1 VTEALGQTDLLIV
14 GAGGH
19 ARELLWLA
27 SRVHGQTRP
36 IRVAVE
42 SGWEAPQELA
52 GIPVESLDA
61 IAPQL
66 DGLEYVIAI
75 GDSKVRKR
83 IADRLDAAGAKAA
96 VLIDPSAQRSDR
108 VLVGP
113 GSVVCAGSI
122 LTCDITV
129 GRHVHINAGCIVHH
143 DARIG
148 DFATLSPG
156 VRVAGHVEIGAQAF
170 IGIGASIINGRPGAP
185 LRIGEGAIVAAG
197 ACVTRDVPAG
207 AMVAGVPATRKR

>member
-1 VTEALGQTDLLIV
+1 VKNLLVV

-36 IRVAVE
+36 IRVAVD

-61 IAPQL
+61 IEGEL
-66 DGLEYVIAI
+66 IGVDYVIAI
-75 GDSKVRKR
+75 GDSRARKR
-83 IADRLDAAGAKAA
+83 IADRLDAIGAKAA
-96 VLIDPSAQRSDR
+96 VLIDPSAQLSER
-108 VLVGP
+108 VLVGA
-113 GSVVCAGSI
+113 GSVICAGSV
-122 LTCDITV
+122 LTCDITL
-129 GRHVHINAGCIVHH
+129 GRHVHINAGCLVHH

-170 IGIGASIINGRPGAP
+170 IGISATIINGRAGAP
-185 LRIGEGAIVAAG
+185 LRIGAGATVAAG
-197 ACVTRDVPAG
+197 AVVIGDVAPG
-207 AMVAGVPATRKR
+207 ALVAGVPAVRKR

>member
-1 VTEALGQTDLLIV
+1 MKNLLVV

-19 ARELLWLA
+19 ARELVWLA
-27 SRVHGQTRP
+27 SRVHGETCP

-42 SGWEAPQELA
+42 SGWEAPEELA
-52 GIPVESLDA
+52 GLRVESLDA
-61 IAPQL
+61 IEGDL
-66 DGLEYVIAI
+66 SGVDYVIAI
-75 GDSKVRKR
+75 GDSMARRR
-83 IADRLDAAGAKAA
+83 IGDRLDATGATAA
-96 VLIDPSAQRSDR
+96 VLIDPSAQRSER

-122 LTCDITV
+122 LTCDITL
-129 GRHVHINAGCIVHH
+129 GRHVHINAGCLVHH

-156 VRVAGHVEIGAQAF
+156 VRVAGHVEIGAHAF
-170 IGIGASIINGRPGAP
+170 IGIGATIINGRPGAP

-197 ACVTRDVPAG
+197 ACVTGDVPAE
-207 AMVAGVPATRKR
+207 AMVAGVPATRRR

>member
-1 VTEALGQTDLLIV
+1 MKNLLVV

-27 SRVHGQTRP
+27 SRVHGQMRP

-42 SGWEAPQELA
+42 SGWEAPHELA

-61 IAPQL
+61 IEGEL
-66 DGLEYVIAI
+66 SGVDYVIAI
-75 GDSKVRKR
+75 GDSRARKR
-83 IADRLDAAGAKAA
+83 IADRLDAIGAKAA
-96 VLIDPSAQRSDR
+96 VLIDPSAQLSER
-108 VLVGP
+108 VLVGA
-113 GSVVCAGSI
+113 GSVICAGSV
-122 LTCDITV
+122 LTCDITL
-129 GRHVHINAGCIVHH
+129 GRHVHINAGCLVHH

-170 IGIGASIINGRPGAP
+170 VGISATIINGRAGAP
-185 LRIGEGAIVAAG
+185 LRIGAGATVAAG
-197 ACVTRDVPAG
+197 AVVIGDVAPG
-207 AMVAGVPATRKR
+207 ALVAGVPAVRKR

>member
-1 VTEALGQTDLLIV
+1 MKNLLVV

-36 IRVAVE
+36 IRVAVD

-61 IAPQL
+61 IEGEL
-66 DGLEYVIAI
+66 IGVDYVIAI
-75 GDSKVRKR
+75 GDSRARKR
-83 IADRLDAAGAKAA
+83 IADRLDAIGAKAA
-96 VLIDPSAQRSDR
+96 VLIDPSAQLSER
-108 VLVGP
+108 VLVGA
-113 GSVVCAGSI
+113 GSVICAGSV
-122 LTCDITV
+122 LTCDITL
-129 GRHVHINAGCIVHH
+129 GRHVHINAGCLVHH

-170 IGIGASIINGRPGAP
+170 IGISATIINGRAGAP
-185 LRIGEGAIVAAG
+185 LRIGAGATVAAG
-197 ACVTRDVPAG
+197 AVVIGDVAPG
-207 AMVAGVPATRKR
+207 ALVAGVPAVRKR

>member
-1 VTEALGQTDLLIV
+1 VKNLLVV

-27 SRVHGQTRP
+27 SRVHGQMRP

-61 IAPQL
+61 IEGEL
-66 DGLEYVIAI
+66 SGVDYVIAI
-75 GDSKVRKR
+75 GDSRARKR
-83 IADRLDAAGAKAA
+83 IADRLDAIGAKAA
-96 VLIDPSAQRSDR
+96 VLIDPSAQLSER
-108 VLVGP
+108 VLVGA
-113 GSVVCAGSI
+113 GSVICAGSV
-122 LTCDITV
+122 LTCDITL
-129 GRHVHINAGCIVHH
+129 GRHVHINAGCLVHH

-170 IGIGASIINGRPGAP
+170 IGISATIINGRAGAP
-185 LRIGEGAIVAAG
+185 LRIGAGATVAAG
-197 ACVTRDVPAG
+197 AVVVGDVAPG
-207 AMVAGVPATRKR
+207 ALVAGVPAVRKR

>member
-170 IGIGASIINGRPGAP
+170 IGIGATIINGRPGAP

>member
-1 VTEALGQTDLLIV
+1 VKNLLVV

-27 SRVHGQTRP
+27 SRVHGQMRP

-61 IAPQL
+61 IEGEL
-66 DGLEYVIAI
+66 SGVDYVIAI
-75 GDSKVRKR
+75 GDSRARKR

-96 VLIDPSAQRSDR
+96 VLIDPSAQLSER
-108 VLVGP
+108 VLVGA
-113 GSVVCAGSI
+113 GSLVCAGSV
-122 LTCDITV
+122 LTSDITL
-129 GRHVHINAGCIVHH
+129 GRHVHVNAGCLIHH
-143 DARIG
+143 DVRIG

-156 VRVAGHVEIGAQAF
+156 VRVAGHVEIGTQAF
-170 IGIGASIINGRPGAP
+170 IGISATIVNGRAGAP
-185 LRIGEGAIVAAG
+185 LRIGAGATVAAG
-197 ACVTRDVPAG
+197 AVVIGDVAPG
-207 AMVAGVPATRKR
+207 ALVAGVPAVRKR

>member
-1 VTEALGQTDLLIV
+1 MKNLLVV

-27 SRVHGQTRP
+27 SRVHGQMRP

-61 IAPQL
+61 IEGEL
-66 DGLEYVIAI
+66 SGVDYVIAI
-75 GDSKVRKR
+75 GDSRARKR
-83 IADRLDAAGAKAA
+83 IADRLDAIGAKAA
-96 VLIDPSAQRSDR
+96 VLIDPSAQLSER
-108 VLVGP
+108 VLVGA
-113 GSVVCAGSI
+113 GSVICAGSV
-122 LTCDITV
+122 LTCDITL
-129 GRHVHINAGCIVHH
+129 GRHVHINAGCLVHH
-143 DARIG
+143 DVRIG

-170 IGIGASIINGRPGAP
+170 IGISATIVNGRAGAP
-185 LRIGEGAIVAAG
+185 LRIGAGATVAAG
-197 ACVTRDVPAG
+197 AVVVGDVAPG
-207 AMVAGVPATRKR
+207 ALVAGVPAVRKR